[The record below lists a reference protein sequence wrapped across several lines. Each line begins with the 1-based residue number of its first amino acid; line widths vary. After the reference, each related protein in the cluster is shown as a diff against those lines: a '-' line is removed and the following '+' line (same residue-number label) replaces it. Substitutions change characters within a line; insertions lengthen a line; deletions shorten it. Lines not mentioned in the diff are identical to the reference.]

1 MHSMAQAVL
10 CLWLDIFNI
19 LILFNNIFRQKIE
32 FIFSFLEQELEH
44 EQNIAELM
52 TLSRASC
59 EVLTTT
65 RWRDFLQWRGGSSQT
80 ASTASVREHGKL
92 WSMMLRI
99 LILSLGNTWELL
111 INHIKLKL
119 CGSRG
124 PLVAE
129 SSLQDHHVT
138 CSLNLCIAFIN
149 TKGKAKVGGKHCS
162 CVALVLI
169 WYSLALSLWGKDPPP
184 GTLGKGD
191 LRAASGHQVSPGT

>member
-52 TLSRASC
+52 TQQSFLWGALNDT
-59 EVLTTT
+59 VT
-65 RWRDFLQWRGGSSQT
+65 RLPAVTRRQRQT

-119 CGSRG
+119 CGSW
-124 PLVAE
+124 E
-129 SSLQDHHVT
+129 DH
-138 CSLNLCIAFIN
+138 
-149 TKGKAKVGGKHCS
+149 
-162 CVALVLI
+162 
-169 WYSLALSLWGKDPPP
+169 
-184 GTLGKGD
+184 
-191 LRAASGHQVSPGT
+191 